1 MHHMPLRVLL
11 LAAAS
16 ATVMSNASFAADAV
30 KEEEAK
36 AGQIE
41 KVVVTAQRRKEN
53 VQKVP
58 VAITAIGGD
67 QLESRS
73 IQSFEDLGARVPS
86 LRFGAGV
93 TGGEN
98 VITMRG
104 LGSQNTTNGGE
115 APVAYSVDGIY
126 LQRTTAVDPE
136 FYDIERIE
144 VLRGPQGTLYGRN
157 SVGGSVNV
165 ITRKPSD
172 EFSAG
177 FDALI
182 GDYSARIFRG
192 YATGALIDEG
202 EFKVMGRITAVSSE
216 HDPYATNLSTK
227 PTATHNQDAEDM
239 YMLRGQLYFVF
250 SPTVDLQLSASRL
263 DSDGLAASNTAWW
276 QTPTRFMTGPT
287 PITPGSACDF
297 STKAKFNPRVFCR
310 DAAEVASNVVEL
322 YSATLNWD
330 MDWAT
335 LTFVNGYASSDVSQT
350 SDGDGSDLPLAIGR
364 RWIMDNEQF
373 SSELRLASNDAE
385 SPVQWIGGLYYFWAR
400 NYEDFEY
407 EDTGLNDDFSIT
419 PAIPDPIFGVGY
431 FDNFIF
437 SSYGTQKTKSWASF
451 GQVDLNLAKT
461 SMDIPL
467 TISAG
472 LRYIDDNKSGFNF
485 FQYQLPSFFG
495 FSTIAS
501 GPFDKSWTAVTGK
514 FGLQYQFSDDFM
526 AYASASR
533 GYLSGGNIIGLAQVY
548 NPESVWSYE
557 TGFKSNWFDRRL
569 QLNVAA
575 YHADITDLQVFIQSA
590 GASRLD
596 NAGSARARG
605 LEIEA
610 VAIPVE
616 NLRLDLTAT
625 FTDAEYEEYITQ
637 DGRFGIPPA
646 FCTLPGG
653 QCDFAGNSLNQT
665 PPYTVNLGLEYA
677 FVTSIGTF
685 TPRAD
690 LFWSG
695 EVFFLPDNIDLARQG
710 PYSRTDLR
718 LTWTDPSEMWRVDAF
733 VKNLEDEDVISND
746 GLQSISLGQQLL
758 QPDNY
763 VYYPPRTVGL
773 RVGVKFGK

>member
-1 MHHMPLRVLL
+1 MRSTSARALL
-11 LAAAS
+11 FAAAS
-16 ATVMSNASFAADAV
+16 ITVLASSSFAQDADKKDDAV
-30 KEEEAK
+30 VS
-36 AGQIE
+36 GRIE
-41 KVVVTAQRRKEN
+41 KVTVTAQRRKEN
-53 VQKVP
+53 VQNVP
-58 VAITAIGGD
+58 VAVTAIGGD
-67 QLESRS
+67 KLESRS
-73 IQSFEDLGARVPS
+73 IQGFEDLGSRVPS
-86 LRFGAGV
+86 IRFGAGV

-165 ITRKPSD
+165 ITKKPSD
-172 EFSAG
+172 EFGAG
-177 FDALI
+177 ADVLI

-192 YATGALIDEG
+192 YATGSLIDNG
-202 EFKVMGRITAVSSE
+202 GLKVMGRITAVSSE

-227 PTATHNQDAEDM
+227 PTATHNQDAEDLFM
-239 YMLRGQLYFVF
+239 IRGQLTLEF
-250 SPTVDLQLSASRL
+250 SPKADLQLSASRL
-263 DSDGLAASNTAWW
+263 DSTGLAAPNTAWW
-276 QTPTRFMTGPT
+276 QTPTRFMTGPA

-297 STKAKFNPRVFCR
+297 STKAKFDPRRFCR
-310 DAAEVASNVVEL
+310 DAPENASNVVDL
-322 YSATLNWD
+322 YAATLNWD
-330 MDWAT
+330 LDWAT
-335 LTFVNGYASSDVSQT
+335 LTFVNGYAASDVSQT
-350 SDGDGSDLPLAIGR
+350 SDGDGSDLPIAIGR

-373 SSELRLASNDAE
+373 SSEVRLASNDSDAAL
-385 SPVQWIGGLYYFWAR
+385 QWIAGFYYFYAR
-400 NYEDFEY
+400 NFEDFEY
-407 EDTGLNDDFSIT
+407 EDTGFNDNFTIGPGPT
-419 PAIPDPIFGVGY
+419 FGPGF

-437 SSYGTQKTKSWASF
+437 SSHGTQKTKSWAPF
-451 GQVDLNLAKT
+451 GQVDFNLAKT
-461 SMDIPL
+461 SANIPL

-485 FQYQLPSFFG
+485 FQFQLPSFFG
-495 FSTIAS
+495 FSTIAQ

-514 FGLQYQFSDDFM
+514 FGLQYQFSEDFM
-526 AYASASR
+526 GYASASR
-533 GYLSGGNIIGLAQVY
+533 GYLSGGNIIGLAQIY

-557 TGFKSNWFDRRL
+557 AGFKSTWFDDRL

-575 YHADITDLQVFIQSA
+575 YQADITDLQVFIQSA

-596 NAGSARARG
+596 NAGSAEARG
-605 LEIEA
+605 IEIEA
-610 VAIPVE
+610 VALPVD

-625 FTDAEYEEYITQ
+625 FTDATYEEYITQ
-637 DGRFGIPPA
+637 DGRFGIPPP

-653 QCDFAGNSLNQT
+653 QCDFAGNKLNQT

-677 FVTSIGTF
+677 FETSWGTF

-695 EVFFLPDNIDLARQG
+695 EVFFLPDNIDLARQA
-710 PYSRTDLR
+710 PYNRTDLR
-718 LTWTDPSEMWRVDAF
+718 LTWMDPSEMWRVDAF